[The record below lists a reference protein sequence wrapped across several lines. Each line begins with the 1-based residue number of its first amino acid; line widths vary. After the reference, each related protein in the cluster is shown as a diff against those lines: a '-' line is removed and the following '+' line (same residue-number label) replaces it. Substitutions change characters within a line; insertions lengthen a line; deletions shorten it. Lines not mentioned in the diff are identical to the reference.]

1 MRFSI
6 DSWDPAYGTSL
17 QEASEE
23 LADAQV
29 RMDLTVE
36 VEPDAWRPVAPDGS
50 TPPDVILFVDG
61 VRRTE
66 AHVWT
71 HSDDPFQAAPGMC
84 ASYAAG
90 VVRSSGGNAEV
101 VSAEVRRGLFTVD
114 PAAESISTSAG
125 VWQVNHSAPG
135 ANPPGQLFVQALQ
148 RKLTELEVV
157 CAASARSHLPAED
170 DLLLIDGPLRNR
182 TELPR
187 TLAFIKTQQ
196 AKTYHPNST
205 GSLANLHPESG
216 RRCFCSAP
224 SGIATPGTCV
234 CRAAAGHHGRASF
247 ESSAPPHWTPLMRWP
262 SPTYLRRP
270 CQGTHP
276 KPSARCAHHRTSIR
290 SRDWNVI
297 SGTDWETLGCC
308 AEYCRPQQAVPLDP
322 TKSRRVESAHCPHGR
337 AVPHQLGSP
346 QKVQAQD

>member
-196 AKTYHPNST
+196 AKYLPPELNRVVGELAPGERTPVFLLGTEWDRHTWYMRLPG
-205 GSLANLHPESG
+205 GSGSPWAGVIRVECSPALDALDAVALAYVSQATLPRYASEAFREMRAPQNLYPVAGLERHLRHRLGDPRLL
-216 RRCFCSAP
+216 RR
-224 SGIATPGTCV
+224 ILQ
-234 CRAAAGHHGRASF
+234 AAAGGA
-247 ESSAPPHWTPLMRWP
+247 A
-262 SPTYLRRP
+262 
-270 CQGTHP
+270 
-276 KPSARCAHHRTSIR
+276 
-290 SRDWNVI
+290 
-297 SGTDWETLGCC
+297 
-308 AEYCRPQQAVPLDP
+308 
-322 TKSRRVESAHCPHGR
+322 
-337 AVPHQLGSP
+337 
-346 QKVQAQD
+346 